1 MTVKFN
7 VIERGKPGDLT
18 APKKFYPSVISTG
31 KIHQRALARQVAEIS
46 TVSPADVAGTVE
58 ALLSQIPRELANGNI
73 VDLGDF
79 GSFRVRIQTEGSDT
93 TEEATANKIKRVSVR
108 FIPGKEFQQVLNT
121 IEFQKA

>member
-18 APKKFYPSVISTG
+18 APKKFYPSVVSTG
-31 KIHQRALARQVAEIS
+31 KTRQRGLAKQVAEIS
-46 TVSPADVAGTVE
+46 TVSPADVAGTLE

-79 GSFRVRIQTEGSDT
+79 GSFRVRVQTEGSDT
-93 TEEATANKIKRVSVR
+93 AEEVTANKIRRVSVR
-108 FIPGKEFQQVLNT
+108 FILGKEFQQVLDT